1 MRNDLMRLSSGIV
14 GSVITLCAIWF
25 AWVIVYLGGA
35 MGWLSLMA
43 LGVLLLIL
51 SVRLIVLG
59 ARA

>member
-14 GSVITLCAIWF
+14 GSVIALCAIWF

-35 MGWLSLMA
+35 TGWLGLMA
-43 LGVLLLIL
+43 LGVLLLVL